1 MGREE
6 ARATQAAAR
15 FAVTSGGGRDAVRAG
30 SSRHL
35 EVRPLRVPAPG
46 SPSFAV
52 PGVVV
57 RLYDLERFGAEVLMD
72 TLRTHPGVTVG
83 GLIHGNSY
91 YIESGKLVAARG

>member
-1 MGREE
+1 
-6 ARATQAAAR
+6 
-15 FAVTSGGGRDAVRAG
+15 
-30 SSRHL
+30 
-35 EVRPLRVPAPG
+35 
-46 SPSFAV
+46 
-52 PGVVV
+52 VVV